1 MTANDLEQTVTA
13 LPVTAA
19 ALPGFAA
26 ANFGERPAQR
36 YARDGV
42 WHDIT
47 FTELDGI
54 GREIALG
61 LVALG
66 VAPGDRVGVLADTRP
81 EWLQAEFGIFLAGAV
96 VVPIYPSSSTD
107 ECEWVLG
114 NSGAVAV
121 ICENAAQLAK
131 VEQVRG
137 ALPDLRHTV
146 VIDGAGAEAPTLDD
160 VRAGGA
166 DGDPAEIDR
175 RVAAVEPDDP
185 GLIIYTSGTTGRP
198 KGCVLSHRNLTECCR
213 VTAELGFTSREDVVY
228 LFLPLAHVFAQ
239 VIVMGSA
246 GAGAVVAYC
255 SGGPQAIMADLAATS
270 PTVVPSVPRIF
281 EKVYAMV
288 SALVPAELR
297 ERAVGAG
304 LAVRELQRAGK
315 PVPAE
320 LQAGFDRAEE
330 LLFGKVRAVF
340 GGRVSNAISGAAP
353 ISADILRFFHAAGV
367 PVYEGYGMS
376 ESTAIGTIN
385 TLDGFRIGS
394 VGRAVPG
401 AEVRIADDG
410 EILMRG
416 PQIFSGYWHNPEA
429 TAETVVDGWLQTGDL
444 GAIDDDGYLTITG
457 RKKDIIITAG
467 GKNLSPANVE
477 NDLRS
482 SRWISQAVMH
492 GDRRPFPVALITL
505 DADEIGPWAAQQGLP
520 TEMPALAGHPSVRT
534 LIQEVLDSVNARYAQ
549 VAQVKKFHILDRD
562 LTVESGELTPTLK
575 VKRRVVDE
583 LHAAVFDGMYSR

>member
-36 YARDGV
+36 HARDGA

-213 VTAELGFTSREDVVY
+213 VPTRWGSR
-228 LFLPLAHVFAQ
+228 
-239 VIVMGSA
+239 A
-246 GAGAVVAYC
+246 GRTWCTCSCRWPTCSPRSSHGLRR
-255 SGGPQAIMADLAATS
+255 SGGGRGLLQRRAAAIMADLAATS

-288 SALVPAELR
+288 SGLVPAELR
-297 ERAVGAG
+297 ARAVGAG
-304 LAVRELQRAGK
+304 LAVRGAAAGGQARARGVAGRVRAGGRSCCS
-315 PVPAE
+315 ARSARCSA
-320 LQAGFDRAEE
+320 AGRQGHLRRRADR
-330 LLFGKVRAVF
+330 
-340 GGRVSNAISGAAP
+340 
-353 ISADILRFFHAAGV
+353 ADILRFFHAAGV

-385 TLDGFRIGS
+385 TLDGLRIGS

-401 AEVRIADDG
+401 GEVRIADDG

-505 DADEIGPWAAQQGLP
+505 DAEEIGPWAASRGCRRTCRHWP
-520 TEMPALAGHPSVRT
+520 SDPSVRT
-534 LIQEVLDSVNARYAQ
+534 LIQEVLD
-549 VAQVKKFHILDRD
+549 
-562 LTVESGELTPTLK
+562 
-575 VKRRVVDE
+575 
-583 LHAAVFDGMYSR
+583 